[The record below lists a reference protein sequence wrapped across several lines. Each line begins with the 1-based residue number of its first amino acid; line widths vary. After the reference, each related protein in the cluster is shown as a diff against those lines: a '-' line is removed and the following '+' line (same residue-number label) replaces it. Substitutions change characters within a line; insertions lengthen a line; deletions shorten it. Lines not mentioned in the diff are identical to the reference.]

1 MSRFKRAMDYQIE
14 ILQRVNIFMESI
26 DDLHR
31 MLQQIMKVSME
42 AVSAQASSVFLY
54 DSDKKELSFDV
65 TLGEKSD
72 KLTQCSIKLG
82 EGIVGCSA
90 KNLEII
96 NITDV
101 HHDSRFDKSW
111 DQMTG
116 FRTRSILAVP
126 MVRRG
131 ELVGVLEVI
140 NKDSAAGFDT
150 GDQELIGI
158 IASQAA
164 IAVENAKLYQATLDK
179 NRRLEQALAQL
190 NETQARLIQAEKM
203 STIGNMSSQLMHD
216 IRNPMSII
224 RMSCEILSNS
234 EIENDDVSQL
244 VNLIKAQVDRSVN
257 MIRDFLD
264 FARGETHLDL
274 KPRRIDELVHEIVSF
289 QQRDCIN
296 KGIKFQANLD
306 YTGQVIIDA
315 DKIHRVL
322 TNLINN
328 AKEAIVEKRSTERQ
342 GMISLNVSSM
352 NGFVEFKITDNGPG
366 IPRNIRTK
374 LFDPFVTYGKKN
386 GTGLGL
392 AIVDKIVKD
401 HGGRIAVESHCDA
414 FIDGNETGTAFH
426 VSIPLST

>member
-1 MSRFKRAMDYQIE
+1 MDYQFE
-14 ILQRVNIFMESI
+14 ILKQVNIFMESI

-54 DSDKKELSFDV
+54 DSDKKELSFHV
-65 TLGEKSD
+65 ALGEKGD
-72 KLTQCSIKLG
+72 KLTQSCIKLG

-90 KNLEII
+90 QNLEII
-96 NITDV
+96 NISDV
-101 HHDSRFDKSW
+101 YHDSRFDKSW

-140 NKDSAAGFDT
+140 NKYGAAGFDS
-150 GDQELIGI
+150 GDQELICK

-164 IAVENAKLYQATLDK
+164 IAVENAKLYQTTLDK
-179 NRRLEQALAQL
+179 NKRLEQALAQL

-203 STIGNMSSQLMHD
+203 STIGNMSSQIMHD

-224 RMSCEILSNS
+224 RMSCEILSNP
-234 EIENDDVSQL
+234 EIENEDVSEL
-244 VNLIKAQVDRSVN
+244 VNLIKAQVDRTVN

-264 FARGETHLDL
+264 FSRGETHLDL
-274 KPRRIDELVHEIVSF
+274 KPRRLDELVHEVVSF
-289 QQRDCIN
+289 QQRDCVN

-306 YTGQVIIDA
+306 YAGQVIIDA

-322 TNLINN
+322 TNIINN
-328 AKEAIVEKRSTERQ
+328 AKEAIIEKSIERQ
-342 GMISLNVSSM
+342 GLISLNVSSM

-366 IPRNIRTK
+366 IPWDIRAK
-374 LFDPFVTYGKKN
+374 LFEPFVTHGKKN

-401 HGGRIAVESHCDA
+401 HGGRIAVESHCDD
-414 FIDGNETGTAFH
+414 FNDGYEAGTAFY
-426 VSIPLST
+426 VSIPLNS